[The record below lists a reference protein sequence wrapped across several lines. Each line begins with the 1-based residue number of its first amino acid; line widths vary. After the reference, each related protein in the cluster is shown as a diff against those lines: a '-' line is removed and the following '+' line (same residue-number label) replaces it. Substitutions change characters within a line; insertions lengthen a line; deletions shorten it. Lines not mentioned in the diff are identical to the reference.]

1 MPRFPVDARRDKV
14 LRAFA
19 ILGFQATIKEHIHLE
34 RTNLDGTTA
43 TATLPNHPV
52 IQGPTLLS
60 ACRQAGIPRNDF
72 IAAFERA

>member
-1 MPRFPVDARRDKV
+1 MPGFPVEARRDKV

-34 RTNLDGTTA
+34 RTNPDGTTA
-43 TATLPNHPV
+43 TVTLPNHNV

-60 ACRQAGIPRNDF
+60 ACRQAGIPHNDF
-72 IAAFERA
+72 IVAFEQA